1 MTSALAYYS
10 LTSIAHS
17 ENDSMS
23 AWGIFVHSVVRS
35 SSKRN
40 AVWMLAVYG
49 ILLRWS
55 MSHTCSIGLRSGD
68 CDGHGNTSVPLLITQ
83 FVTIRAT
90 CGRALSWMGWKFW
103 PTAPANGSSIGRR
116 ILSMYCW
123 AMWKDEIGSAVNHYS
138 APHHYRTTSVCVNIP
153 GCQNVSKLLPD
164 ENLDEIQIL
173 IRRWIKLLPIH
184 LHTSFDVLDTTTVV
198 WRDCLW
204 RELGIK
210 CFLIMKIG
218 FL

>member
-68 CDGHGNTSVPLLITQ
+68 CDGHGNTSVPLSITQ

-90 CGRALSWMGWKFW
+90 RGRALSWMGWKFW

-138 APHHYRTTSVCVNIP
+138 APHHYRTTSVCV
-153 GCQNVSKLLPD
+153 SRLP
-164 ENLDEIQIL
+164 ERLQTLTRRESGWNPNLDSSVNKTIAHSFAYQFWCSWHHHSRL
-173 IRRWIKLLPIH
+173 ARLPLERVRH
-184 LHTSFDVLDTTTVV
+184 
-198 WRDCLW
+198 
-204 RELGIK
+204 
-210 CFLIMKIG
+210 
-218 FL
+218 